1 MIPLKRRA
9 SANYKISPNI
19 KEIINM
25 IKSFFKYLNHNIYYE
40 KSIQATKDQKQI
52 ITLIKGIG
60 MILIKGVKQ
69 IAIIKMI
76 IPPIKPNTQF
86 LTPKIMKVYIKYLN
100 QSLKESSLWS

>member
-40 KSIQATKDQKQI
+40 KSIQATKD
-52 ITLIKGIG
+52 
-60 MILIKGVKQ
+60 
-69 IAIIKMI
+69 
-76 IPPIKPNTQF
+76 
-86 LTPKIMKVYIKYLN
+86 
-100 QSLKESSLWS
+100 